1 MYIHINQTDG
11 TPIYLQIVNQIK
23 YLIASRGLQP
33 GDELLPI
40 RVLAEQLLINPNTVA
55 RAYRELQ
62 VAGLVEKRGT
72 AGTFVAAGSSPL
84 ARDAQLNIL
93 QQRIDTLL
101 SDARHMGVSVK
112 ELKDLMDKRQKY
124 LEVVPTDP
132 ATKTATTISEKIKEG

>member
-11 TPIYLQIVNQIK
+11 APIYLQIVNQIK
-23 YLIASRGLQP
+23 YLIASRSLNP

-84 ARDAQLNIL
+84 ARDTQLKIL
-93 QQRIDTLL
+93 EQRIDTLL

-112 ELKDLMDKRQKY
+112 ELKSLLDKRQQR
-124 LEVVPTDP
+124 LDVVPPSPSAKTNSS
-132 ATKTATTISEKIKEG
+132 TKT